1 MSFITSSY
9 QSPCNHDIDAKQEK
23 KKEEKERISLIDPTH
38 SILLTLKVM
47 IVFILT
53 ICVSL
58 FSFFDHLYLILLSY
72 CHIEIAIY
80 FRNLSGEACFYIGDV
95 TKLDITYLA
104 LNIQATNK
112 KKQHS

>member
-1 MSFITSSY
+1 MPWFHKLFCRSSLH
-9 QSPCNHDIDAKQEK
+9 PINLHAIMTLTLNKKK

-80 FRNLSGEACFYIGDV
+80 FRN
-95 TKLDITYLA
+95 
-104 LNIQATNK
+104 
-112 KKQHS
+112 